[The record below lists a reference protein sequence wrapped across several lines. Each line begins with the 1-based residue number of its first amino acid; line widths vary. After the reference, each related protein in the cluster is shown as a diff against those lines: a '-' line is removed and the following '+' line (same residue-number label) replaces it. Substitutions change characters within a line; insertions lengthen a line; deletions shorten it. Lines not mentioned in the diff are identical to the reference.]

1 MSDAVLIRYGEVF
14 LKKGNRRSFLG
25 RLQGNLVKKVKDFED
40 LEVGGPHGRFL
51 VFRRDR
57 RPMDADMAAR
67 VTAAVATTFGV
78 TSVSPV
84 VMADPTMEAIIE
96 MGRRVADAHLEE
108 HPVETFRV
116 TASRPWKRHPF
127 GSMEVQKELGAA
139 VVVDHGIKVDLSN
152 PEMDLG
158 VEVHQ
163 NKAWLYV
170 KRIPGPGGLPVGS
183 SGTGVL
189 LLSGGID
196 SPVAAWMIAKR
207 GVSLEAVYFH
217 SFPYTSE
224 QARRKVE
231 DLARILSR
239 WHGPM
244 TLRVVP
250 FTAVQEYLRDQT
262 PPPLL
267 VLLYRRAMIRIACR
281 VAAKVK
287 GGALITG
294 ESLAQVASQTM
305 QNLAVIED
313 ASVLP
318 ILRPLVG
325 FDKQEIMDRA
335 RTLGTYEVSIRPH
348 IDCCALF
355 APAHPETKAK
365 LERLREVEAPLEE
378 LERLL
383 DEAVANTE
391 IVEISE

>member
-14 LKKGNRRSFLG
+14 LKTGNGGPFLG
-25 RLQGNLVKKVKDFED
+25 RGLGNVVMMGGGCEHIWG
-40 LEVGGPHGRFL
+40 GGPHGRFL
-51 VFRRDR
+51 VFRKDR
-57 RPMDADMAAR
+57 KPMDADLSAR
-67 VTAAVATTFGV
+67 GTAAVASTFGV

-84 VMADPTMEAIIE
+84 VMCEPTMEAIIE
-96 MGRRVADAHLEE
+96 AGRGLASAHLEE

-116 TASRPWKRHPF
+116 TANRPWKRHPF

-139 VVVDHGIKVDLSN
+139 VAVDHSLKVNLGN

-170 KRIPGPGGLPVGS
+170 DRIPGPGGLPVGS

-196 SPVAAWMIAKR
+196 SPVAGWMVAKR
-207 GVSLEAVYFH
+207 GVTLEAIYFH

-231 DLARILSR
+231 DLARIVAR

-244 TLRVVP
+244 NLHVVP
-250 FTAVQEYLRDQT
+250 FTAVQEYFRDKT
-262 PPPLL
+262 PPALL

-281 VAAKVK
+281 LGAKLK
-287 GGALITG
+287 AGALVTG

-313 ASVLP
+313 ASTLP

-325 FDKQEIMDRA
+325 FDKQETMDKA
-335 RTLGTYEVSIRPH
+335 RVLGTYEVSIRPH
-348 IDCCALF
+348 IDCCSLF

-365 LERLREVEAPLEE
+365 IPRLHEVEAPLEE
-378 LERLL
+378 LDGLL

-391 IVEISE
+391 IVKIVG

>member
-1 MSDAVLIRYGEVF
+1 MSDAILIRYGEVF
-14 LKKGNRRSFLG
+14 LKKGNRRTFLG
-25 RLQGNLVKKVKDFED
+25 RLQGNLVKKVSGFDE

-57 RPMDADMAAR
+57 RPMDADLSAR

-84 VMADPTMEAIIE
+84 VMCEPSMDAIIE
-96 MGRRVADAHLEE
+96 AGRGVADAYLEE
-108 HPVETFRV
+108 HPVERFRV
-116 TASRPWKRHPF
+116 TANRPWKRHPF

-139 VVVDHGIKVDLSN
+139 VVRDHGLKVDLGA

-170 KRIPGPGGLPVGS
+170 DRIPGPGGLPVGS

-196 SPVAAWMIAKR
+196 SPVAAWMVAKR
-207 GVSLEAVYFH
+207 GVTLEAVYFH

-231 DLARILSR
+231 DLARIVAR

-250 FTAVQEYLRDQT
+250 FTAVQEYLRDNT
-262 PPPLL
+262 PPALL

-281 VAAKVK
+281 MAGKLKA
-287 GGALITG
+287 GALITG

-313 ASVLP
+313 ASTLP

-325 FDKQEIMDRA
+325 FDKQETMDKA
-335 RTLGTYEVSIRPH
+335 RILGTYDVSIRPH
-348 IDCCALF
+348 IDCCSLF
-355 APAHPETKAK
+355 APAHPETKGK
-365 LERLREVEAPLEE
+365 VERLHEVEAPLEE
-378 LERLL
+378 LDRLL

-391 IVEISE
+391 IVQISG

>member
-1 MSDAVLIRYGEVF
+1 MIDAVLIRYGEVF
-14 LKKGNRRSFLG
+14 LKKGNRRVFLG
-25 RLQGNLVKKVKDFED
+25 RLQGNLVKKVKGFED
-40 LEVGGPHGRFL
+40 IEVGGPHGRFL

-57 RPMDADMAAR
+57 QPMDADLATR

-84 VMADPTMEAIIE
+84 VWSEPTMEAIIDA
-96 MGRRVADAHLEE
+96 GRALADAHLEE
-108 HPVETFRV
+108 HPVESFRI
-116 TASRPWKRHPF
+116 TANRPWKRHPF
-127 GSMEVQKELGAA
+127 GSMEVQRELGAA
-139 VVVDHGIKVDLSN
+139 VVRDHGLKVDLTNS
-152 PEMDLG
+152 EMDLG

-170 KRIPGPGGLPVGS
+170 DRIPGPGGLPVGS

-196 SPVAAWMIAKR
+196 SPVAAWMVAKR
-207 GVSLEAVYFH
+207 GVRLEAVYFH

-231 DLARILSR
+231 DLARIVAR

-244 TLRVVP
+244 NLRVVP
-250 FTAVQEYLRDQT
+250 FTAVQEYLRDKT
-262 PPPLL
+262 PPALL

-281 VAAKVK
+281 VARKVK
-287 GGALITG
+287 AGALITG

-313 ASVLP
+313 ASPLP

-325 FDKQEIMDRA
+325 FDKQETMDKA
-335 RTLGTYEVSIRPH
+335 RVLGTYEVSIRPH
-348 IDCCALF
+348 IDCCSLF
-355 APAHPETKAK
+355 APAHPETRGKS
-365 LERLREVEAPLEE
+365 ERLREVEAPLEE
-378 LERLL
+378 LDGLL
-383 DEAVANTE
+383 DEAIANTE
-391 IVEISE
+391 IVEITD

>member
-1 MSDAVLIRYGEVF
+1 MTDAVLIRYGEVF

-40 LEVGGPHGRFL
+40 IEVGGPHGRFL

-57 RPMDADMAAR
+57 RPMDADMAVR

-84 VMADPTMEAIIE
+84 VMADPTLEAIIE
-96 MGRRVADAHLEE
+96 RGRRVADMYLDE

-116 TASRPWKRHPF
+116 TATRPWKRHPF
-127 GSMEVQKELGAA
+127 GSMEVQRELGAA
-139 VVVDHGIKVDLSN
+139 VVRDHGLKVDLTRAQ
-152 PEMDLG
+152 MDIG

-163 NKAWLYV
+163 NKAWFYV
-170 KRIPGPGGLPVGS
+170 DRTQGPGGLPVGS
-183 SGTGVL
+183 SGTGVV

-196 SPVAAWMIAKR
+196 SPVAAWMMAKR

-231 DLARILSR
+231 DLARILAR

-244 TLRVVP
+244 NLRVVP
-250 FTAVQEYLRDQT
+250 FTAVQEYLRDRT
-262 PPPLL
+262 PPALL
-267 VLLYRRAMIRIACR
+267 VLLYRRAMIRIALR
-281 VAAKVK
+281 LAAEVK

-313 ASVLP
+313 ASTLP

-325 FDKQEIMDRA
+325 FDKQETMDKA
-335 RTLGTYEVSIRPH
+335 IILGTYEVSIRPH
-348 IDCCALF
+348 IDCCSLF
-355 APAHPETKAK
+355 APGHPETKAK
-365 LERLREVEAPLEE
+365 VERIREVEAPLEE
-378 LERLL
+378 LDRLL

-391 IVEISE
+391 IVEITD

>member
-14 LKKGNRRSFLG
+14 LKKGNRRVFLG
-25 RLQGNLVKKVKDFED
+25 RLQGNLVKKVSAFED
-40 LEVGGPHGRFL
+40 IEVGGPHGRFL

-57 RPMDADMAAR
+57 RPMDPELSAR
-67 VTAAVATTFGV
+67 VTAAVASTFGV

-84 VMADPTMEAIIE
+84 VMSDPTMDAIIDV
-96 MGRRVADAHLEE
+96 GLDLATRHLEDS
-108 HPVETFRV
+108 PVERFRV

-139 VVVDHGIKVDLSN
+139 VVREHGLKVDLTN

-170 KRIPGPGGLPVGS
+170 DRIPGPGGLPVGS

-196 SPVAAWMIAKR
+196 SPVAAWMVAKR
-207 GVSLEAVYFH
+207 GVTLEALYFH
-217 SFPYTSE
+217 SFPYTSD

-231 DLARILSR
+231 DLARIVAR

-244 TLRVVP
+244 NLRVVP
-250 FTAVQEYLRDQT
+250 FTAIQEYLRDKT
-262 PPPLL
+262 PPALL
-267 VLLYRRAMIRIACR
+267 VLLYRRAMIRIATR
-281 VAAKVK
+281 VARKVK
-287 GGALITG
+287 AGVLITG

-313 ASVLP
+313 ASELP

-325 FDKQEIMDRA
+325 FDKQETIDKA
-335 RTLGTYEVSIRPH
+335 LILGTYEVSIRPH
-348 IDCCALF
+348 IDCCSLF
-355 APAHPETKAK
+355 APAHPETRGKI
-365 LERLREVEAPLEE
+365 ERIREVEAPLEE
-378 LERLL
+378 LDGLL
-383 DEAVANTE
+383 DEAYSNTE
-391 IVEISE
+391 IVEIKP